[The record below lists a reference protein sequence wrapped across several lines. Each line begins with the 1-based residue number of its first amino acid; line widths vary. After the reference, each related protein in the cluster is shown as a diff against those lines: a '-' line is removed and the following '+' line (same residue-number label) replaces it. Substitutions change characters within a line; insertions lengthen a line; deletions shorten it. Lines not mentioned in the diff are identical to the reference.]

1 MRLPCSLQV
10 WHIMQDAKYGED
22 EDQIGVLRLAQN
34 NSFNGYYPL
43 HEVCTMHANTTI
55 YCTRQLRGMTCVSCP
70 AECYQGNGGGRSAD
84 RPAAAAQ
91 AVVLLDQLVQATATG
106 TRQVHTILILRVH
119 SICLLCACLCVLCY
133 FALLFVCPTCF
144 FLLPSFCISL
154 TCTCF
159 NER

>member
-55 YCTRQLRGMTCVSCP
+55 YCTRQLRGMTFVSCP

-106 TRQVHTILILRVH
+106 TRQVHTILILPLCLSLCVV
-119 SICLLCACLCVLCY
+119 LLCFVVCMPH
-133 FALLFVCPTCF
+133 LLLASSF
-144 FLLPSFCISL
+144 FLPSASH
-154 TCTCF
+154 
-159 NER
+159 